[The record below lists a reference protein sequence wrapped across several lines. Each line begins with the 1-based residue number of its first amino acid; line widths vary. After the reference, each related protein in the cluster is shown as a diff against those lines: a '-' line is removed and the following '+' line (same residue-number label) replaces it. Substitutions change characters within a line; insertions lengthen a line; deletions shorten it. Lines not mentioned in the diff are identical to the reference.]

1 MGHAPA
7 RDRRKRQ
14 GRRHVAPRCERP
26 RRRLCTAA
34 HPTRRSCLADTLP
47 HAAPAPSDIRIGP
60 GRGNVRL
67 LEYQAKELF
76 AEYGVPVPQ
85 GRVCRSME
93 DARAAA
99 GDLGYPFVAK
109 IQVPVGGRGKAG
121 GIQKCGSADELEL
134 KYPQVAGMTVKGER
148 ARAVLLERTAD
159 ISRELYLSLFLNR
172 SRRCYTVIASAE
184 GGVEIESV
192 KNQVIREVG
201 LGSVRDEDARQ
212 VASDLGLSGGA
223 ADSLVSILSSL
234 SRLTVEKEAE
244 LAEINPLAVLSDG
257 SLLALDGKVMTD
269 DNSNFRHPELA
280 KYQEVSEIE
289 ERAEKS
295 GFSLVELDGNIAVV
309 GNGAGLVMSTLDMLA
324 DSGGRPACFLDVG
337 GGATTESVYEALT
350 LISTMGRAKGILV
363 NLYGGIVKTTTV
375 AAAFIKAYDDGVIDL
390 PVFARL
396 RGAES
401 EKAREMLDGTR
412 TRLFDTV
419 EEAIGATVME
429 VGRK

>member
-1 MGHAPA
+1 MPA
-7 RDRRKRQ
+7 RLPRLRIPIRYKDQ
-14 GRRHVAPRCERP
+14 GG
-26 RRRLCTAA
+26 
-34 HPTRRSCLADTLP
+34 P
-47 HAAPAPSDIRIGP
+47 HA
-60 GRGNVRL
+60 VRL

-76 AEYGVPVPQ
+76 AEYGIPVPA
-85 GRVCRSME
+85 GRVCRGIG

-99 GDLGYPFVAK
+99 DAIGYPFVAK
-109 IQVPVGGRGKAG
+109 VQVPVGGRGKAG
-121 GIQKCGSADELEL
+121 GIKRCGNADELEIY
-134 KYPQVAGMTVKGER
+134 YPQVADMAVKGEK
-148 ARAVLLERTAD
+148 ARAVLLEKAAD
-159 ISRELYLSLFLNR
+159 VSRELYLSLFLNR
-172 SRRCYTVIASAE
+172 SKRCYTVIASAE

-192 KNQVIREVG
+192 KNQIVREVG
-201 LGSVRDEDARQ
+201 LGDVDGDAARQ
-212 VASDLGLSGGA
+212 VAADLGLSGGQ
-223 ADSLVSILSSL
+223 ADGLASVLSSL

-257 SLLALDGKVMTD
+257 SMLALDGKVMTD
-269 DNSNFRHPELA
+269 DNSSFRHPELA
-280 KYQEVSEIE
+280 KYREVSEIE

-337 GGATTESVYEALT
+337 GGATTESVYEALG
-350 LISTMGRAKGILV
+350 LIGAMARVRGILV

-375 AAAFIKAYDDGVIDL
+375 AGALTRAYDDGVIDL

-401 EKAREMLDGTR
+401 DRAREMLDGTR

-419 EEAIGATVME
+419 EDAIGAAVVG